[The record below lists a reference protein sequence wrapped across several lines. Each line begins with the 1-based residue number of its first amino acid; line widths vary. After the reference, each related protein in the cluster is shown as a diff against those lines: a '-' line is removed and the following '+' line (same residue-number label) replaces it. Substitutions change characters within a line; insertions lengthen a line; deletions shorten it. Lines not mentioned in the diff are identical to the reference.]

1 MMKNIKKYLK
11 LHLEKRESSF
21 QTQGCYYPPASW
33 EEFERWN
40 ESTFDQNFSKCSD
53 DDSILT
59 TKIYISLF
67 DNLKDFAFYSV
78 FKDLDFEKLNNALF
92 QTSREELLKTCIF
105 PSGTDHCHAFFESL
119 SAFACNDFEVIESL
133 FPAEL
138 PSGAGRYY
146 TENAVNLLKILY
158 FGQEDLKEEALRK
171 AEKFLQ
177 KKKTAWERLCVLYL
191 LALMEK
197 NAEKASECL
206 QELCAAYQKLGF
218 PREKTDKLFAQEIH
232 GLYRLARTVDADLF
246 EKITMPV
253 HDCFFRE
260 FEHWQRE
267 NGYPKGRIFY
277 FYPPKMAY
285 MNAVLQ
291 AQLPKM
297 TLYEQKYDDG
307 RRYIYKNVEK
317 FASDLTEEVQKTT
330 L

>member
-171 AEKFLQ
+171 AEKIF
-177 KKKTAWERLCVLYL
+177 AE
-191 LALMEK
+191 EK
-197 NAEKASECL
+197 NGVGAAV
-206 QELCAAYQKLGF
+206 CAVFAGF
-218 PREKTDKLFAQEIH
+218 NGKKCRKSIGVFAGTLRGIPKTGFSAREDRQTVCPGNPR
-232 GLYRLARTVDADLF
+232 
-246 EKITMPV
+246 PV
-253 HDCFFRE
+253 PF
-260 FEHWQRE
+260 
-267 NGYPKGRIFY
+267 GK
-277 FYPPKMAY
+277 
-285 MNAVLQ
+285 
-291 AQLPKM
+291 
-297 TLYEQKYDDG
+297 DG
-307 RRYIYKNVEK
+307 
-317 FASDLTEEVQKTT
+317 
-330 L
+330 